1 VKSEFKVELAKSAA
15 AAEELSNFLA
25 SIWQGDD
32 DVTPFDLIL
41 AAVHVGGYAALA
53 KQDGITVGASFGF
66 LGDYAGDRILH
77 SHVTGATA
85 PGAGLALKMHQRDWA
100 REHDLVAITWTFDP
114 LVRRNCV
121 FNFEKLRAFAI
132 EYLPNFYGT
141 MTDVINSGDD
151 SDRLF
156 AYWPVDDDLDHE
168 AGQSNQTA
176 LKNIDGAP
184 VAQDFDP
191 SGAYWV
197 ELPADIEDL
206 RKSDLLLAKKWRAEV
221 RRLIH
226 RPLESGWF
234 IRSMSADR
242 TAVLIE
248 PTTSNYELGD
258 LD

>member
-1 VKSEFKVELAKSAA
+1 MKSEFKVELATSTA

-32 DVTPFDLIL
+32 DVIPFDLIL

-100 REHDLVAITWTFDP
+100 REQDLSAITWTFDP

-121 FNFEKLRAFAI
+121 FNFEKLGAFAV

-156 AYWPVDDDLDHE
+156 AYWPVDGDLDHE
-168 AGQSNQTA
+168 AGQSSQTA

-184 VAQDFDP
+184 VTQEFDH
-191 SGAYWV
+191 SVAYWV

-206 RKSDLLLAKKWRAEV
+206 RQTDLLLAKEWRAEV

-226 RPLESGWF
+226 EPIENGWF